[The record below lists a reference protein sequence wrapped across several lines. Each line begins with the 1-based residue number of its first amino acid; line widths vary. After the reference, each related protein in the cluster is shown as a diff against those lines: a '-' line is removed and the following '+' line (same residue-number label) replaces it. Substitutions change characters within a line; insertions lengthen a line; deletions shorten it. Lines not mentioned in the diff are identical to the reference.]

1 MKKAKYIRVS
11 TTEQSTERQK
21 ENGFKLFIDKVSG
34 SVPFNERKAASKLL
48 IEADKG
54 DLSEVHVHAIDRLG
68 RNTLDILET
77 IKTLTEKGVNVV
89 SQKEG
94 FCTLVD
100 GKENPT
106 AKLVISIMATLAEYE
121 LNLIKERQREGIQRA
136 KERGVYTANGGSNPL
151 TDEQFLSKAKNAL
164 CAKHLRAGESIR
176 RAAKLS
182 GVSNA
187 TSQKVKR
194 IMNSVKNVSVL

>member
-34 SVPFNERKAASKLL
+34 STPFNERKAGSKLL
-48 IEADKG
+48 IEANKG
-54 DLSEVHVHAIDRLG
+54 DLSEVHVHSIDRLG

-77 IKTLTEKGVNVV
+77 IKTLTENGVNVV

-121 LNLIKERQREGIQRA
+121 LNLIKERQKEGIQKA
-136 KERGVYTANGGSNPL
+136 KERGVYASNGGSNPL
-151 TDEQFLSKAKNAL
+151 TDKQFLSKSKNAL
-164 CAKHLRAGESIR
+164 CAKYLKAGESIR

-182 GVSNA
+182 GVSNSTA
-187 TSQKVKR
+187 QKVKKTL
-194 IMNSVKNVSVL
+194 S